1 MMQSKK
7 AYTDGSNMKID
18 KKIISVGL
26 GNAKVQEK
34 EVIIPENVVLPDDA
48 PARMKTLRAEG
59 RKWYLTVVYHPNTER
74 PFALFCHTN
83 NHEKSAQTSD
93 AIERLLKLARKKGI
107 AERFVSSVEDK
118 AKPESNTSKLTRTIS
133 LLLRHGVLISNIV
146 AELENVEEIYV
157 GSFLFQI
164 KKFLSNYILDGTIAV
179 GNNCPECDTALV
191 YSEGCFKCPAC
202 GHSKCG

>member
-1 MMQSKK
+1 MENSKRI
-7 AYTDGSNMKID
+7 KID
-18 KKIISVGL
+18 SKITGVVIGDERKL
-26 GNAKVQEK
+26 RK

-59 RKWYLTVVYHPNTER
+59 RKWYLTVVYHPKTET

-83 NHEKSAQTSD
+83 HHEKSIQTSD
-93 AIERLLKLARKKGI
+93 AVDRLTDLASRKGI
-107 AERFVSSVEDK
+107 NQEYIKGVVEKFQHDT
-118 AKPESNTSKLTRTIS
+118 NTSKVTRTIS
-133 LLLRHGVLISNIV
+133 LLLRHGVLPESIV
-146 AELENVEEIYV
+146 LELDKMEDIYV

-179 GNNCPECDTALV
+179 GNNCPECETALV
-191 YSEGCFKCPAC
+191 YSEGCFKCPSC

>member
-1 MMQSKK
+1 
-7 AYTDGSNMKID
+7 MKID

-26 GNAKVQEK
+26 GQAQKVEK
-34 EVIIPENVVLPDDA
+34 EIIIPENVVLPDDA

-59 RKWYLTVVYHPNTER
+59 KKWYLTIVYHKETEK

-83 NHEKSAQTSD
+83 HHEKSAQTSD
-93 AIERLLKLARKKGI
+93 AVDRLLLLARNKGI
-107 AERFVSSVEDK
+107 SEKYVSSVEDK
-118 AKPESNTSKLTRTIS
+118 THAESNTSKLTRTIS

>member
-1 MMQSKK
+1 MVSSKI
-7 AYTDGSNMKID
+7 KIES
-18 KKIISVGL
+18 KIVSVGL
-26 GNAKVQEK
+26 QDKFTPEK
-34 EVIIPENVVLPDDA
+34 EIIVPENVVLPDDA

-59 RKWYLTVVYHPNTER
+59 RKWYLTVVYHPNTEK

-83 NHEKSAQTSD
+83 HHEKSAQTSD
-93 AIERLLKLARKKGI
+93 AIERLLSLAKRKGI
-107 AERFVSSVEDK
+107 SEKYIVSVEDK
-118 AKPESNTSKLTRTIS
+118 THAESNTSKLTRTIS

-146 AELENVEEIYV
+146 LELDKMEDVYV

-164 KKFLSNYILDGTIAV
+164 KKFLSNYILEGTIAV
-179 GNNCPECDTALV
+179 GNLCPECETVLV